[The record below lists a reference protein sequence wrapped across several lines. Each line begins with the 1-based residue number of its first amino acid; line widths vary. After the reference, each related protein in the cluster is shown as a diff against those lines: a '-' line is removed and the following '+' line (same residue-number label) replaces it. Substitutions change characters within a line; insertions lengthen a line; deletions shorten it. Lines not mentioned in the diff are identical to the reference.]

1 MRIAEEDRQ
10 FNLNSSSLITL
21 CLFSRHSTAKHPHSL
36 TKLEPFALLFHFIMR
51 ASMLS
56 FPAAVTL
63 GLLAACQA
71 KPTGNYRHQL
81 LHAERRAEQ
90 LLTVV
95 DTSVSSPTVVPKV
108 VVYKG
113 KDGSSQQTAT
123 RDVLFVPAET
133 QVVTLESADSTPN
146 AASTLKNDVPA
157 ATGSSDAGSSS
168 AASSLPGIAYA
179 PYTAS
184 GGCKTADQVHDDFV
198 TFTGKY
204 SMVRIYGIDC
214 EQVAKVVPAA
224 KKAGLK
230 LFLGIFELAGI
241 DQQVASIVEAVGE
254 EWSIVDTV
262 SVGNELVNKKAA
274 TPSQVVSAMS
284 RTRSL
289 LRDAGYKGPVVT
301 VDTFIAVR
309 DNPELCDESDYC
321 AMNVHPFFD
330 GNTPADEA
338 GSFITRVVSEVQSK
352 LADPS
357 TRMVVSET
365 GWPWQGTVNRVA
377 VPGRSQQS
385 IAIESIRAAFS
396 DHPGDL
402 FLFSAF
408 NDPWKPVSADT
419 FNAEQFWGID
429 GLDSSS

>member
-1 MRIAEEDRQ
+1 
-10 FNLNSSSLITL
+10 
-21 CLFSRHSTAKHPHSL
+21 
-36 TKLEPFALLFHFIMR
+36 MR

-63 GLLAACQA
+63 GLLASCQA

-113 KDGSSQQTAT
+113 KDGSSQHTAT

-214 EQVAKVVPAA
+214 
-224 KKAGLK
+224 
-230 LFLGIFELAGI
+230 I

>member
-1 MRIAEEDRQ
+1 
-10 FNLNSSSLITL
+10 
-21 CLFSRHSTAKHPHSL
+21 
-36 TKLEPFALLFHFIMR
+36 MR
-51 ASMLS
+51 AGMLS
-56 FPAAVTL
+56 LPAAVAL

-113 KDGSSQQTAT
+113 KDGSGQHTAT
-123 RDVLFVPAET
+123 EDVLFVPAET
-133 QVVTLESADSTPN
+133 QVVTLESADSSPN
-146 AASTLKNDVPA
+146 ATSTLENDVPA

-168 AASSLPGIAYA
+168 ATSSLPGIAYA

-184 GGCKTADQVHDDFV
+184 GDCKTADQVHDDFV

-254 EWSIVDTV
+254 DWSIVDTV

-274 TPSQVVSAMS
+274 TPSQIVSAMS
-284 RTRSL
+284 QTRSL
-289 LRDAGYKGPVVT
+289 LRDAG
-301 VDTFIAVR
+301 
-309 DNPELCDESDYC
+309 
-321 AMNVHPFFD
+321 
-330 GNTPADEA
+330 
-338 GSFITRVVSEVQSK
+338 SFITRMVSEVQSK

-357 TRMVVSET
+357 MRMVVSET

-419 FNAEQFWGID
+419 FNAEQYWGID

>member
-184 GGCKTADQVHDDFV
+184 GG
-198 TFTGKY
+198 
-204 SMVRIYGIDC
+204 
-214 EQVAKVVPAA
+214 
-224 KKAGLK
+224 
-230 LFLGIFELAGI
+230 
-241 DQQVASIVEAVGE
+241 
-254 EWSIVDTV
+254 
-262 SVGNELVNKKAA
+262 
-274 TPSQVVSAMS
+274 
-284 RTRSL
+284 L
-289 LRDAGYKGPVVT
+289 LDGPHL
-301 VDTFIAVR
+301 R
-309 DNPELCDESDYC
+309 
-321 AMNVHPFFD
+321 
-330 GNTPADEA
+330 
-338 GSFITRVVSEVQSK
+338 
-352 LADPS
+352 
-357 TRMVVSET
+357 
-365 GWPWQGTVNRVA
+365 NR
-377 VPGRSQQS
+377 
-385 IAIESIRAAFS
+385 
-396 DHPGDL
+396 L
-402 FLFSAF
+402 
-408 NDPWKPVSADT
+408 
-419 FNAEQFWGID
+419 
-429 GLDSSS
+429 